1 MKMKKIA
8 AIVFSAM
15 MMLNMGTAVFA
26 EGIQDVQDIQPT
38 IKKTYQVNH
47 GTAPAETF
55 TYNFVPVSYTN
66 GDGET
71 VAGAEIPAIA
81 PVTIAFDQA
90 ISETTVKEVDVPIN
104 VANYQ
109 LGTYTYNVSEASGNT
124 AGVSYSEENLYL
136 VLTIIRDEDSNKHY
150 VAALHYEDANG
161 SKTDNDLTNNYD
173 SGSLTVTK
181 HIAGNMAEMS
191 KKFAFTISFANP
203 AGREIKSAIS
213 TDATSGTWSADGL
226 TYTIDLGNNES
237 VKFDN
242 IPAGVSYT
250 VGENSENYTSD
261 KTDDKVQGDIAAS
274 DADTVSFTNTLTNGT
289 IDTGINLDSMPY
301 IMILCL
307 VAVCAVVL
315 FVRKRTSANR

>member
-26 EGIQDVQDIQPT
+26 EGTYEDVQDKQPT
-38 IKKTYQVNH
+38 ITKTYQVNH

-55 TYNFVPVSYTN
+55 TYNFEGVSYVN
-66 GDGET
+66 GDGNT
-71 VAGAEIPAIA
+71 VAGAKIPEIS
-81 PVTIAFDQA
+81 PVTIAFET
-90 ISETTVKEVDVPIN
+90 ISATTTNTVNVPIN
-104 VANYQ
+104 ANDYQ
-109 LGTYTYNVSEASGNT
+109 LGVYTYKVSEVSGNT
-124 AGVSYSEENLYL
+124 AGVSYSNKNLYL
-136 VLTIIRDEDSNKHY
+136 VLTIVRDEQSNKHY
-150 VAALHYEDANG
+150 VAALHYENAAG

-191 KKFAFTISFANP
+191 KKFTFTISFAAP
-203 AGREIKSAIS
+203 ANTEIKSAIS
-213 TDATSGTWSADGL
+213 TVGTSGTWSADGL

-237 VKFDN
+237 VTLDN

-250 VGENSENYTSD
+250 VSEDPQNYTSD
-261 KTDDKVQGDIAAS
+261 KEGNKVQGDIAAN
-274 DADTVSFTNTLTNGT
+274 DADTASFTNTLNQG

>member
-90 ISETTVKEVDVPIN
+90 ISETTVKE
-104 VANYQ
+104 
-109 LGTYTYNVSEASGNT
+109 L
-124 AGVSYSEENLYL
+124 L
-136 VLTIIRDEDSNKHY
+136 V
-150 VAALHYEDANG
+150 
-161 SKTDNDLTNNYD
+161 
-173 SGSLTVTK
+173 
-181 HIAGNMAEMS
+181 
-191 KKFAFTISFANP
+191 
-203 AGREIKSAIS
+203 
-213 TDATSGTWSADGL
+213 
-226 TYTIDLGNNES
+226 
-237 VKFDN
+237 
-242 IPAGVSYT
+242 
-250 VGENSENYTSD
+250 
-261 KTDDKVQGDIAAS
+261 
-274 DADTVSFTNTLTNGT
+274 
-289 IDTGINLDSMPY
+289 
-301 IMILCL
+301 
-307 VAVCAVVL
+307 
-315 FVRKRTSANR
+315 